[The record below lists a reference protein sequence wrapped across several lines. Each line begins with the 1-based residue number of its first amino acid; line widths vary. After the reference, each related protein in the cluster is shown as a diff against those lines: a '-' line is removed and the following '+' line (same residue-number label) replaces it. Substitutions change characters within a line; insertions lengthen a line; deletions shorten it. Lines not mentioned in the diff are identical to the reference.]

1 MLQKIENMK
10 AKSSI
15 ALSLAATL
23 VLLSSC
29 SMEKRVYMPGYH
41 VEWKG
46 AKSAAANESAAAT
59 ESAAAIQSEVAPQSE
74 AVAEQEADFQVAA
87 EALENPAAVS
97 ADFAAYGD
105 EVWADAGAE
114 APESHPVTVASEM
127 EAEAEEPAATWASE
141 WQEGTG
147 AILAEVQDVRVN
159 GMAVAGFV
167 MGLVGLLI
175 FGLLFGILAII
186 FSAIGLGKINKDPKR
201 WRGKG
206 LAVAG
211 LVLGILDIVLLAVL
225 VAALV

>member
-1 MLQKIENMK
+1 MKNKNMK

-46 AKSAAANESAAAT
+46 AKSAAATSTST
-59 ESAAAIQSEVAPQSE
+59 ESETAIQSET
-74 AVAEQEADFQVAA
+74 VAEQEAAFQVAA
-87 EALENPAAVS
+87 EAPENSTAFS
-97 ADFAAYGD
+97 ADFGAFGD
-105 EVWADAGAE
+105 EVWADAGS
-114 APESHPVTVASEM
+114 ESRESYPVTVERDM
-127 EAEAEEPAATWASE
+127 EAEAEEPLATWASE

-211 LVLGILDIVLLAVL
+211 LVLGIIDIAILVLLVALL
-225 VAALV
+225 V

>member
-1 MLQKIENMK
+1 LLQKIENMK

-15 ALSLAATL
+15 ALTFAATL

-59 ESAAAIQSEVAPQSE
+59 ESAAAIQSE
-74 AVAEQEADFQVAA
+74 AVAQQEAGFQVAA
-87 EALENPAAVS
+87 EASENPVAGS

-105 EVWADAGAE
+105 EVWADAGE
-114 APESHPVTVASEM
+114 ETPESQPVTVASEM
-127 EAEAEEPAATWASE
+127 EAEAEEPAATWALE

>member
-1 MLQKIENMK
+1 MK

-15 ALSLAATL
+15 ALTFAATL

-46 AKSAAANESAAAT
+46 AKSAAA
-59 ESAAAIQSEVAPQSE
+59 IQSEVTPQSE

-97 ADFAAYGD
+97 ADFAAFGD

-114 APESHPVTVASEM
+114 APESHPVTVAIEM
-127 EAEAEEPAATWASE
+127 EAEAEAPAATWASE

-167 MGLVGLLI
+167 MGLVGL
-175 FGLLFGILAII
+175 
-186 FSAIGLGKINKDPKR
+186 
-201 WRGKG
+201 
-206 LAVAG
+206 
-211 LVLGILDIVLLAVL
+211 
-225 VAALV
+225 

>member
-1 MLQKIENMK
+1 M
-10 AKSSI
+10 
-15 ALSLAATL
+15 
-23 VLLSSC
+23 
-29 SMEKRVYMPGYH
+29 
-41 VEWKG
+41 
-46 AKSAAANESAAAT
+46 
-59 ESAAAIQSEVAPQSE
+59 
-74 AVAEQEADFQVAA
+74 AEQEAGFEVAV
-87 EALENPAAVS
+87 EASGNPVTGS

-105 EVWADAGAE
+105 EVWANAGAE
-114 APESHPVTVASEM
+114 TPESHPVTVVGDRES
-127 EAEAEEPAATWASE
+127 EAEVPTATWASE

-211 LVLGILDIVLLAVL
+211 LVLGIIDIAILVLLVALL
-225 VAALV
+225 V